1 MIKFK
6 LSNLPIDNKYIETT
20 KIFKKSIQANRYLA
34 ELNGLSNVI
43 PNRAILINSL
53 VLQEAK
59 DSSGIENIITTH
71 DELYRANIDVD
82 ISSPS
87 AKEVQNYRQAL
98 LAGLI
103 LIKENGFLSVNFI
116 KNIQEILEQNNA
128 GVRTQIGTKLKNQ
141 KTGEV
146 IYTPPQDYNEILS
159 LMTNLEDYINS
170 SNDIDNLVNMAI
182 IHYQFES
189 IHPFYDGNGRTG
201 RIINLLYLIMKDLL
215 DIPIL
220 YLSNYI
226 IKNKKDYYKLL
237 QEVRTKNNWEDWI
250 LFMLDSVEST
260 AKDTIALINKIK
272 SLIHSTKTVLKN
284 RAPKIYSKGL
294 IDIIFEHPYTKIEFL
309 INRLDI
315 TRQTASKYLKKLCSI
330 GVLEETNI
338 GKYKYFINTEL
349 YLLLKEST
357 KI

>member
-201 RIINLLYLIMKDLL
+201 RII
-215 DIPIL
+215 
-220 YLSNYI
+220 
-226 IKNKKDYYKLL
+226 KNKKDYYKLL

-284 RAPKIYSKGL
+284 RAPKIYSKDL

-315 TRQTASKYLKKLCSI
+315 TRQTASKHLKKLCSI